1 MSGTKVILN
10 QDVYNLGEE
19 GDVREVTRGYARNYL
34 IPKKLAV
41 PFNRENIAVF
51 ESRRDAIDKRKG
63 DKRKEALGLKESLEG
78 AVVVLTMTAGE
89 SGKLFGSVT
98 GTMVSEE
105 LKKMGIQVEK
115 KKIEVPSNTIKNVG
129 EYTIRIKLYESE
141 VAEVKLIVKDVHAKE
156 ETAAET
162 AAEAPAAQ
170 EAVKDVLA
178 ESEIEPE
185 EETADEE
192 ISEEEE

>member
-170 EAVKDVLA
+170 EAVKEVLA

>member
-19 GDVREVTRGYARNYL
+19 GDVREVTRGYARNFL

-51 ESRRDAIDKRKG
+51 ESRRDAIDKRKE

-78 AVVVLTMTAGE
+78 AVVVLSMTAGE

-98 GTMVSEE
+98 GTMVAEE

-129 EYTIRIKLYESE
+129 EYSIRIKLYENE
-141 VAEVKLIVKDVHAKE
+141 VAEVKLVVKDVNAK
-156 ETAAET
+156 AET
-162 AAEAPAAQ
+162 AAEEKTAQ
-170 EAVKDVLA
+170 EAVKEVLA

-185 EETADEE
+185 EEKADEE

>member
-41 PFNRENIAVF
+41 PFTRENIAVF
-51 ESRRDAIDKRKG
+51 ESRRDAIDKRKD

-98 GTMVSEE
+98 GTMVAEE
-105 LKKMGIQVEK
+105 LSKMGIQVEK

-141 VAEVKLIVKDVHAKE
+141 VAEVKLLVKDVNAKKEAAVE
-156 ETAAET
+156 EKN
-162 AAEAPAAQ
+162 AQ
-170 EAVKDVLA
+170 EAVKEVLA

-192 ISEEEE
+192 TSEEEE